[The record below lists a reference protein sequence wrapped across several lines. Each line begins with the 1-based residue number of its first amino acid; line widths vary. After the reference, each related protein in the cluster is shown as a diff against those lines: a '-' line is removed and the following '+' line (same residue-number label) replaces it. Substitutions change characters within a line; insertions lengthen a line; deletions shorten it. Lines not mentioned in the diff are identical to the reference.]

1 MVQRKTSLSCVNG
14 SFFPCPFLGLGRF
27 LMAIGISEK
36 QSFSCV
42 KRIPTLGTSIN
53 VDVWICARF
62 ITYYYMNF
70 ALFFIIDALAP
81 SQEEEFFEG
90 GKNQFLIIWLLHGVA
105 DSCRDKYSGR
115 SIVIGARNLRVCCLI
130 KKIFEFFRGLW
141 VSRIISMIFHWVS
154 TYYNVQ
160 CLKLMQKVS
169 FYNIVSKAS
178 VKVSEF
184 FAPKINSRICKYY
197 NVYFRWFFQHCWT
210 LERNQRKE
218 EKVWNIDICIHF

>member
-141 VSRIISMIFHWVS
+141 VSRIISMIFHWVLTIMCSVWNSCKKSHFTTLWAKRASKYLNFSRQKS
-154 TYYNVQ
+154 TVEFA
-160 CLKLMQKVS
+160 S
-169 FYNIVSKAS
+169 IITSIFDDFSNIV
-178 VKVSEF
+178 E
-184 FAPKINSRICKYY
+184 
-197 NVYFRWFFQHCWT
+197 
-210 LERNQRKE
+210 L
-218 EKVWNIDICIHF
+218 